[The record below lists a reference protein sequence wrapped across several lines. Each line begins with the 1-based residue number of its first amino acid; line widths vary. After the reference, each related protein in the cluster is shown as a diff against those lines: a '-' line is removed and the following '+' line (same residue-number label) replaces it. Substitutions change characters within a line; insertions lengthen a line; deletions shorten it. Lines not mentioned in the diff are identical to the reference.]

1 MSSGKSDITV
11 LGFNDNGMTAGIPRN
26 EQIHMGIFG
35 EVGSGKSIVDTI
47 MINQNINRDRG
58 FMLVDPHGTL
68 AQDVLRMIPESKKDR
83 VIYISL
89 DTVRLWGKI
98 VKINPLEVKSGGDR
112 YVVAMNLVNAL
123 RNIYR
128 DSWGPQLE
136 ALLRNGANALVEI
149 EDSTLRD
156 LVKIITDD
164 RMRSIFMNKVANRD
178 VRHFWNVL
186 FPQQYQKDAGRS
198 AYNKLDK
205 ILSTPQVAAILDT
218 AKSTIDFGDIM
229 ESDKWVI
236 VDLSSGGSDDVISFL
251 GTILINMVYVEA
263 RKRFGRPDLSTKPF
277 FMYIDEAHLFAPFA
291 LRELLNTMR
300 KANMKVTIATQTI
313 NTFPREFAKEISALV
328 RTLVC
333 FKVDMETANMF
344 KTVMPVSVEQLTS
357 MTQGRFAFYSQG
369 NPPHTGL
376 LIAVPIVDRKKD
388 WKELARYSVEKYGQ
402 PTSFERYVMPTKS
415 QHYSP
420 QVTPLEATILLLLY
434 NENRDMTKDEIYEF
448 VYKMFPVNKRDVF
461 SKLDDILVNQLHLVE
476 RKNTT
481 FNDGDD
487 KLVTRYVL
495 SGLAYNSFFSQ
506 AMMGRRAG
514 SPLHQTTIFLIM
526 NMQQKTF
533 KFCIPDL
540 GDKGEQRPDL
550 LIFEPQRRD
559 DSKDITYDPLYWS
572 EKIIAVEVETDPT
585 KHESQVVE
593 NFRKNFELGYDVWFI
608 VFSDKHKQYVVDAMN
623 KNNIAKQFYNIV
635 LIPPDAV
642 ERLGN
647 IQNNSVTHLTRE
659 ELEVYNILK
668 GGGTAQSVAYKA
680 ELSAYDV
687 MGILWK
693 LEQKGVAERGYIET
707 RNTKFALEGGKNIT
721 QTKREEYFIPTEE
734 GKKLTENSNSH
745 NLEAEK
751 KNDTAVLPDTNDKK
765 PVGFDFSK
773 LSDRGLKDLVLDPE
787 NGLLAKTMLENRGN
801 YVHIKNGKVMTRKKP
816 R

>member
-1 MSSGKSDITV
+1 MSSGKSDIMI

-47 MINQNINRDRG
+47 LINQNINRDQG

-123 RNIYR
+123 RNIYH

-156 LVKIITDD
+156 LVKIITDE
-164 RMRSIFMNKVANRD
+164 RMRSVFMNKVANRD

-263 RKRFGRPDLSTKPF
+263 RKRFGMPIGITKPF

-300 KANMKVTIATQTI
+300 KANMKVTIVTQTI
-313 NTFPREFAKEISALV
+313 NTFPREFAKEVSALV

-333 FKVDMETANMF
+333 FKVDAETANMF

-388 WKELARYSVEKYGQ
+388 WKELARYSVEKYGES
-402 PTSFERYVMPTKS
+402 TSLERYVMPTKS

-448 VYKMFPVNKRDVF
+448 VYKMFTVDKRDVF

-476 RKNTT
+476 RKNMI
-481 FNDGDD
+481 FNDGAD
-487 KLVTRYVL
+487 KLAISYVL

-506 AMMGRRAG
+506 TAMGRRAG

-550 LIFEPQRRD
+550 LIFEPQRRKA
-559 DSKDITYDPLYWS
+559 SKGITYDPLHWS
-572 EKIIAVEVETDPT
+572 EKIIAVEVEIDPT

-608 VFSDKHKQYVVDAMN
+608 VFSDKYKQYVMDAMN
-623 KNNIAKQFYNIV
+623 KNNIAEQFYNIA
-635 LIPPDAV
+635 IISPDAV
-642 ERLGN
+642 GRLGN
-647 IQNNSVTHLTRE
+647 IQNNSISCLTGE
-659 ELEVYNILK
+659 ELEVYNVLK
-668 GGGTAQSVAYKA
+668 GNGTAQSVDYKTG
-680 ELSAYDV
+680 LSACDV
-687 MGILWK
+687 MKILWK
-693 LEQKGVAERGYIET
+693 LEQKGVTERGYIET
-707 RNTKFALEGGKNIT
+707 RNTEFDLERKDII
-721 QTKREEYFIPTEE
+721 QVKRPEYFIPVEE
-734 GKKLTENSNSH
+734 GKKLGENSDSH
-745 NLEAEK
+745 NLETEK
-751 KNDTAVLPDTNDKK
+751 KNDAAALSDANAQNLA
-765 PVGFDFSK
+765 GFDFSK
-773 LSDRGLKDLVLDPE
+773 LSNQGLKDLVLDPE
-787 NGLLAKTMLENRGN
+787 CGTFAKTLLENRGN
-801 YVHIKNGKVMTRKKP
+801 YVYVKNGKVKTRKKS